1 MKRNIALLLIMIST
15 VVLNGASPVE
25 STGDVE
31 KNHELKTEKD
41 LALSGSVV
49 DQVTGEKLI
58 CAKIEIEEAD
68 LTIFTDIQGDFSISG
83 FQPGDYNLKV
93 SYISYEEKVIKSR
106 FDEQTQQ
113 MTITLLPL

>member
-1 MKRNIALLLIMIST
+1 MLLLMMVFT
-15 VVLNGASPVE
+15 VALNGASPAE
-25 STGDVE
+25 NSGI
-31 KNHELKTEKD
+31 TEKKHEVKAENTF
-41 LALSGSVV
+41 ALSGSVI
-49 DQVTGEKLI
+49 DQETGEKLI
-58 CAKIEIEEAD
+58 CAKIEIKEAD
-68 LTIFTDIQGDFSISG
+68 LTVFTDIQGDFSISG

>member
-1 MKRNIALLLIMIST
+1 MLLLMMVFT
-15 VVLNGASPVE
+15 VALNGASPAE
-25 STGDVE
+25 NSGI
-31 KNHELKTEKD
+31 TEKKHEVKAENTF
-41 LALSGSVV
+41 ALSGSVI
-49 DQVTGEKLI
+49 DQETGEKLI
-58 CAKIEIEEAD
+58 CAKIEIKEA
-68 LTIFTDIQGDFSISG
+68 ISG